1 MRDRPALLLVVG
13 AVAMAVV
20 MVGLVIAFPP
30 VGSPQSP
37 LVVPSLGIPPQKLN
51 PGGPLLKLTVQ
62 DVGADPIVQL
72 AATLYLQAPFVIEF
86 LNVTQSSPLI
96 LGQVA
101 SSSENMVGPWVYSCG
116 SSYLLEFLGTYSG
129 GATFDERVGALF
141 TCPPGW

>member
-13 AVAMAVV
+13 AVVMAVV

-30 VGSPQSP
+30 VGAPQSP
-37 LVVPSLGIPPQKLN
+37 VVVSSLGIPPQPLN
-51 PGGPLLKLTVQ
+51 PGGPRLNLTVR

-72 AATLYLQAPFVIEF
+72 AATLYLQPPFVIEF
-86 LNVTQSSPLI
+86 LNITPSSPLL

-101 SSSENMVGPWVYSCG
+101 SSSEIMVGPWVYSCG
-116 SSYLLEFLGTYSG
+116 SSYLLEFQGTYSG
-129 GATFDERVGALF
+129 GATFEERVGALF